1 MATDRRVTGEAL
13 SRILSVG
20 KEYIDSKDIW
30 FEEVEIDPDT
40 GITIDPDTGLV
51 IEDLNFCKCDDLYAE
66 DVQQILNRTFNNNK
80 TIK

>member
-13 SRILSVG
+13 SRILSVS

-40 GITIDPDTGLV
+40 GLE

-66 DVQQILNRTFNNNK
+66 DVQQTLNRTFNNNK